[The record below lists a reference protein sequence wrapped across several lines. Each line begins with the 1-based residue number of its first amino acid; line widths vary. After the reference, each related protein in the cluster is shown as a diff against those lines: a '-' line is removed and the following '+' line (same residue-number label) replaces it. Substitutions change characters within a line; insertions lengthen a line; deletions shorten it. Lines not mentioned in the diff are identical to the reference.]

1 MSNAEIYRVSLSP
14 WARARTG
21 ALLVW
26 AFASGYTLA
35 VALRPVP
42 ELRDWSKSSGSGKAT
57 LYDPNTGITQ
67 IQEQSGTTESLTV
80 HDPARFDLFHG
91 TSANE

>member
-1 MSNAEIYRVSLSP
+1 MNEIIGQPGAETLL
-14 WARARTG
+14 ARSIQCGRICHAYLFLG
-21 ALLVW
+21 A
-26 AFASGYTLA
+26 
-35 VALRPVP
+35 
-42 ELRDWSKSSGSGKAT
+42 SGSGKAT